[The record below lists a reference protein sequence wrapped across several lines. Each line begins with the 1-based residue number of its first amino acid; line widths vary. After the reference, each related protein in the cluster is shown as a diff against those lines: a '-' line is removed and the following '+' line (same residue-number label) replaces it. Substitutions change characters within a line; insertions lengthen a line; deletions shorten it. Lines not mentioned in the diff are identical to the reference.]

1 MSDWIERN
9 CFRLSDLSWLSSCS
23 RCGKIIAVED
33 ICNRLNESGR
43 AVRLCRSCYKEME
56 MGVENNWIEWS
67 GGERPVPRGAL
78 IIAECRDRREM
89 LMRAADLRWT
99 HQGDY
104 RDIVRYRVIEPKS
117 DADGW
122 VEWNGGCNGLCPVP
136 DDTIVECRFRDGG
149 DNLCESAGQFRW
161 GREGNGGDIV
171 AYRVVEHPAPVEPK
185 PATGVNATLAERG
198 SRYGAFRD
206 NAGVTQSIKAI
217 LDGHPRWHT
226 LTACQRESLHHIASK
241 IARIMNGDS
250 NYLDNWHDIA
260 CYAMLVEKDI
270 NEGGEK

>member
-1 MSDWIERN
+1 
-9 CFRLSDLSWLSSCS
+9 
-23 RCGKIIAVED
+23 
-33 ICNRLNESGR
+33 
-43 AVRLCRSCYKEME
+43 

-89 LMRAADLRWT
+89 LMGAADLRWT

-104 RDIVRYRVIEPKS
+104 RDIVRYRV
-117 DADGW
+117 
-122 VEWNGGCNGLCPVP
+122 
-136 DDTIVECRFRDGG
+136 
-149 DNLCESAGQFRW
+149 
-161 GREGNGGDIV
+161 
-171 AYRVVEHPAPVEPK
+171 VEHPAPVEPR

-206 NAGVTQSIKAI
+206 NAGVAQSIKAI

-270 NEGGEK
+270 NEGARNEHCYRGTECRCGACVNRSAGIARHHSQARSGESA